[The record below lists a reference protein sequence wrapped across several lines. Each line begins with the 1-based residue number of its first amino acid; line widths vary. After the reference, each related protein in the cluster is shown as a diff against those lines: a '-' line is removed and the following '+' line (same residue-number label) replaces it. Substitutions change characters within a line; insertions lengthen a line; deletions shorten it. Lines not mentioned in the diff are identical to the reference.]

1 MSDKTSDYIHLHVH
15 SQYSLLD
22 GACKIDGLVEAAKKH
37 NMPALAIT
45 DHGNLFGLI
54 EFYESCKKAGVK
66 PILGVEAYVAPG
78 SRLEKEAKGIS
89 DASYHLILLAKDLD
103 GYKNLLKLI
112 SIANL
117 EGFYYR
123 PRIDKEVLA
132 KHSKGLMCLSSCL
145 AGEVSYCLKK
155 DAS

>member
-1 MSDKTSDYIHLHVH
+1 MSDKTSDYVHLHVH

-54 EFYESCKKAGVK
+54 EFYEACKRGGVK
-66 PILGVEAYVAPG
+66 PILGLEAYVAPG

-89 DASYHLILLAKDLD
+89 DASYYLILLAKDLD
-103 GYKNLLKLI
+103 GYKNLLKLT

-132 KHSKGLMCLSSCL
+132 KYS
-145 AGEVSYCLKK
+145 
-155 DAS
+155 